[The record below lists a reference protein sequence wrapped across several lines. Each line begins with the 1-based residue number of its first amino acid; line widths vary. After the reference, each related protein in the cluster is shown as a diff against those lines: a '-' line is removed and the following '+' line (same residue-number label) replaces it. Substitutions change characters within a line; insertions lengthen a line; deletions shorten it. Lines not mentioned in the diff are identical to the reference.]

1 MIETEWTH
9 GTITFSRTY
18 DPRPDYSLS
27 LPKRQQSASQQA
39 HDRQKEPWQQ
49 WDHLMKLGL
58 HSLVE
63 YFREDR
69 NGTAIPKTFQAQ
81 ADVNERY
88 LNNFS

>member
-1 MIETEWTH
+1 
-9 GTITFSRTY
+9 
-18 DPRPDYSLS
+18 
-27 LPKRQQSASQQA
+27 
-39 HDRQKEPWQQ
+39 
-49 WDHLMKLGL
+49 MKLGL

-81 ADVNERY
+81 ADANERY